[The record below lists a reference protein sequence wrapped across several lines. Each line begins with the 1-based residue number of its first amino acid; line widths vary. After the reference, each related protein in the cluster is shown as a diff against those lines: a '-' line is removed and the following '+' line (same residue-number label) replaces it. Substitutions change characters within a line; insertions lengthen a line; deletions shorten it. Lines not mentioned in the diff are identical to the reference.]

1 MNSEVRYGGIK
12 KIDYA
17 EFKSLCDDDKKV
29 QLLVDEVSKGII
41 YVIREVITPEVGRAI
56 IREIVSS
63 DVNISNTT
71 RIEEGIQNIRYLSS
85 YKLKKAN
92 EYSANDM
99 SWYFFPWNKD
109 DHGVL
114 KNFLPIFDY
123 VLRMNG
129 YEPSIVRNNTPK
141 NGLIER
147 IHLINYPFK
156 VGEISMHID
165 PINLVKINCGI
176 YLTEYGLD
184 YGVGG
189 FKVLDPNGKKIHI
202 DPEIKCGDM
211 VLFYPALPHMVDTI
225 QPLSK
230 IRDGLSGRFF
240 ITHNV
245 VQSHIV
251 NMENRVTAKGFNEA

>member
-1 MNSEVRYGGIK
+1 MNLEVRYCGIK
-12 KIDYA
+12 KIDYV
-17 EFKSLCDDDKKV
+17 EFKSLFDDDEKV
-29 QLLVDEVSKGII
+29 QLLIDEVSKGII
-41 YVIREVITPEVGRAI
+41 YVIRGVIEPKIGREI
-56 IREIVSS
+56 IREIVTS
-63 DVNISNTT
+63 DINISNTP
-71 RIEEGIQNIRYLSS
+71 RLVEGIKNIRYLSN
-85 YKLKKAN
+85 YNPKTEN
-92 EYSANDM
+92 EYSTNDM
-99 SWYFFPWNKD
+99 SWYFFPWNED
-109 DHGVL
+109 NHSVL

-129 YEPSIVRNNTPK
+129 YEPSIIRRNTPK
-141 NGLIER
+141 DGLIER

-156 VGEISMHID
+156 VGEISMHVD

-184 YGVGG
+184 YEVGG

-225 QPLSK
+225 QPLSN
-230 IRDGLSGRFF
+230 IRDDLSGRFF

-251 NMENRVTAKGFNEA
+251 DIGNRVTAKGFNEA